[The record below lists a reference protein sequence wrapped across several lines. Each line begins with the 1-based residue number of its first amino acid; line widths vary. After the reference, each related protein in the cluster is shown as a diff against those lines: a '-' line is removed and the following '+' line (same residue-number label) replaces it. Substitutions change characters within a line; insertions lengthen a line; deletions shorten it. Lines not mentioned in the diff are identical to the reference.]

1 MEAALKD
8 TNTAVAGA
16 NTAVAAEGISEGAV
30 RKAMALRVKYRLVDD
45 VAGTAR
51 KEIPL
56 SLLAV
61 QPKNRAGLYPN
72 GETVYNL
79 CKRILKG
86 GFSCEEA
93 NHAGVCVQELPPTQR
108 NKQPTDPAT
117 EYEPYFDYNR
127 KKSAVAGEWLK
138 DCFGEDEDIMYG
150 TLSHSH
156 LLLIL
161 RGLQR
166 QSQWDLSDV
175 GASLNDS
182 TGRVSYAAVAAKDPM
197 LADTVRRGLLMEVL
211 SWKIYAEEPEGCS
224 LISQALNKAQS
235 MALRTTELTAM
246 AVLTGHMTLQANAAL
261 ATRMDFEAIREK
273 VRAELDVFVDEPEF
287 VGLFDYIL
295 NLGVG
300 EAGFVQRLLDFGET
314 FVDPLQRRLRL
325 DAFGNANK
333 LPLEVPG
340 VKVALVMRAYRK
352 DPQLTWCP
360 SPEAL
365 WRKAT
370 HADLLSMEEVL
381 HFFHVEN
388 KAAVAGMAGSERRA
402 FLANVNVQVAEACF
416 QALRQKNPVKK
427 AMLKAALPFHEQ
439 LRAHLRASSQKKDA
453 ELQVSKAAWI
463 DFVEAEKEKADAVA
477 ATKQSVANN
486 PAKPAKLMPTIIQF
500 DTTTG
505 QPTNKQDTRL
515 RGKDDEDKEG
525 SAAAKL
531 PWQAWAKDTV
541 FKVATMEEAEK
552 AAIML
557 VLQAMSFSTA
567 AVAEAGQIELWYDSK
582 TKQKYVTATK
592 ELKAK
597 SLEFA
602 PCQPKSQSRLLK
614 ESTHPQRIR
623 IRVVQKKPVVVP
635 PRESLYYL
643 HPEFKMPEDVTE
655 SHRATLEAE
664 AAELAEGGGAAEAT
678 GGAAAGTGAAAKAL
692 TGGAR
697 AFKFQGDE
705 VLSPYWAVE
714 RLTPT
719 ELRSRGM
726 QLDFN
731 LEVIEKE
738 FVICTVCQIAN
749 QSCSVTIGVSVPVLT
764 NPKDLEPGARLRV
777 ESIQKPEKKRKRVE
791 VDWKADVEAPS
802 SSKPR
807 RPQKPSAQAQ
817 QPMAEV

>member
-1 MEAALKD
+1 
-8 TNTAVAGA
+8 
-16 NTAVAAEGISEGAV
+16 
-30 RKAMALRVKYRLVDD
+30 
-45 VAGTAR
+45 
-51 KEIPL
+51 
-56 SLLAV
+56 
-61 QPKNRAGLYPN
+61 
-72 GETVYNL
+72 
-79 CKRILKG
+79 
-86 GFSCEEA
+86 
-93 NHAGVCVQELPPTQR
+93 
-108 NKQPTDPAT
+108 
-117 EYEPYFDYNR
+117 
-127 KKSAVAGEWLK
+127 
-138 DCFGEDEDIMYG
+138 
-150 TLSHSH
+150 
-156 LLLIL
+156 
-161 RGLQR
+161 
-166 QSQWDLSDV
+166 
-175 GASLNDS
+175 
-182 TGRVSYAAVAAKDPM
+182 
-197 LADTVRRGLLMEVL
+197 
-211 SWKIYAEEPEGCS
+211 
-224 LISQALNKAQS
+224 
-235 MALRTTELTAM
+235 
-246 AVLTGHMTLQANAAL
+246 
-261 ATRMDFEAIREK
+261 
-273 VRAELDVFVDEPEF
+273 
-287 VGLFDYIL
+287 
-295 NLGVG
+295 
-300 EAGFVQRLLDFGET
+300 
-314 FVDPLQRRLRL
+314 
-325 DAFGNANK
+325 
-333 LPLEVPG
+333 
-340 VKVALVMRAYRK
+340 
-352 DPQLTWCP
+352 
-360 SPEAL
+360 
-365 WRKAT
+365 
-370 HADLLSMEEVL
+370 
-381 HFFHVEN
+381 
-388 KAAVAGMAGSERRA
+388 MAGSERRA

-802 SSKPR
+802 SSQAK
-807 RPQKPSAQAQ
+807 KTASAKRTAA
-817 QPMAEV
+817 MAEV

>member
-1 MEAALKD
+1 MEAASKD
-8 TNTAVAGA
+8 TAVAGA
-16 NTAVAAEGISEGAV
+16 NTAVAAEGISDGAV

-45 VAGTAR
+45 VTGVAR

-61 QPKNRAGLYPN
+61 QPKNRAGIYPN

-79 CKRILKG
+79 CMRILKE

-93 NHAGVCVQELPPTQR
+93 NHAGVCVQELPPSQR
-108 NKQPTDPAT
+108 KQQPTDQAA

-156 LLLIL
+156 LLLVL
-161 RGLQR
+161 RGLLR
-166 QSQWDLSDV
+166 QSQWSLSDV
-175 GASLNDS
+175 GAGLNDS
-182 TGRVSYAAVAAKDPM
+182 MGRVSYAAVAAKDPM

-235 MALRTTELTAM
+235 MALRTTELTAL
-246 AVLTGHMTLQANAAL
+246 AVLTGHMTLQSSAAV

-300 EAGFVQRLLDFGET
+300 EAGFVQRLLEFGET
-314 FVDPLQRRLRL
+314 FVDPMQRRLRL
-325 DAFGNANK
+325 DAFQNANK
-333 LPLEVPG
+333 FPLEVPG
-340 VKVALVMRAYRK
+340 VKVAVVMRAYRK
-352 DPQLTWCP
+352 EPQLTWCP
-360 SPEAL
+360 SSESL

-370 HADLLSMEEVL
+370 GADLQSLEEVL

-388 KAAVAGMAGSERRA
+388 KAAVAGMAASERRV
-402 FLANVNVQVAEACF
+402 FLANVNVQLAEACF
-416 QALRQKNPVKK
+416 QAMKNKASVKK
-427 AMLKAALPFHEQ
+427 GLIKSALPFHEQ
-439 LRAHLRASSQKKDA
+439 LRAHLRASSQRKDA
-453 ELQVSKAAWI
+453 ELQLSKATWI
-463 DFVEAEKEKADAVA
+463 DFAAVAAEKEKQDAVA
-477 ATKQSVANN
+477 AAKNSAANS
-486 PAKPAKLMPTIIQF
+486 PAKPAKLMPTIIHF

-505 QPTNKQDTRL
+505 KPTNKQDTRL
-515 RGKDDEDKEG
+515 LGKENEDKEG

-531 PWQAWAKDTV
+531 PWQAWAKERV
-541 FKVATMEEAEK
+541 FKVASLEETEK

-557 VLQAMSFSTA
+557 VLQALSFSTA
-567 AVAEAGQIELWYDSK
+567 AVAEAGQIELWYDST

-597 SLEFA
+597 SLELA

-635 PRESLYYL
+635 PRESVYYL
-643 HPEFKMPEDVTE
+643 QPEFKMPEDVTE

-664 AAELAEGGGAAEAT
+664 AGELAEDGGAAEAT
-678 GGAAAGTGAAAKAL
+678 GGAAEGTGGAAKAL
-692 TGGAR
+692 AGGAR
-697 AFKFQGDE
+697 AFNFHGDE

-714 RLTPT
+714 RLTLT

-731 LEVIEKE
+731 LEFSEKE
-738 FVICTVCQIAN
+738 FVICTVCLMAN
-749 QSCSVTIGVSVPVLT
+749 QPCSVTIGVSVPVLT

-777 ESIQKPEKKRKRVE
+777 ESILKPDKKRKRVE

-802 SSKPR
+802 SSQAK
-807 RPQKPSAQAQ
+807 KTASAKRTAA
-817 QPMAEV
+817 MSEV